1 MLFLLYKIP
10 VAASPL
16 RFYARAFKAFPC
28 LPFRCLS
35 HSCDGY
41 AIPAL
46 VISRPGSSP
55 PFPFRSKLFAAS
67 LFVSFSNHFIAVYA
81 IPCPS
86 DSARLLSLPFHIH
99 TSRIVATPF
108 QLRSSRRYSISTS
121 LAFSRIKPVPF
132 HFMFMPTRSSRFRL
146 SSILAL
152 SDPVVA
158 SPFHF
163 TSLHF
168 ILKRG
173 QLA

>member
-1 MLFLLYKIP
+1 MLFLLYAIP

-67 LFVSFSNHFIAVYA
+67 LFISFSNHFIAVYA
-81 IPCPS
+81 IPCPG

-108 QLRSSRRYSISTS
+108 QLRLSRRYS
-121 LAFSRIKPVPF
+121 APPPF
-132 HFMFMPTRSSRFRL
+132 VSAPIVSSQLL
-146 SSILAL
+146 SYPCQPDRRDSVSALYWPCPILL
-152 SDPVVA
+152 
-158 SPFHF
+158 
-163 TSLHF
+163 
-168 ILKRG
+168 
-173 QLA
+173 